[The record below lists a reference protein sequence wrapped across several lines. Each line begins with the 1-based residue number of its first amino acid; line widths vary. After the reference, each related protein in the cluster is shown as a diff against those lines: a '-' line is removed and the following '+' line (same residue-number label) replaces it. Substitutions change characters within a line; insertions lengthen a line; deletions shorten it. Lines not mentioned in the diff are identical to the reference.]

1 MSELTS
7 GGGRLREAALLRLS
21 TAIAA
26 AETERDI
33 CKAVANGL
41 QDAAL
46 GFDFVAVLLVDPGS
60 GDRVVM
66 ASKGWEG
73 APPGL
78 RVKPGQGLSELPL
91 LDGRLHYTPQVTQET
106 RYLPTRNEGSEVDVP
121 LLVNK
126 QLVGVLVVE
135 GNRHHA
141 FTADDFE
148 VLRAAANQAGIA
160 IGRARL
166 LTAERQR
173 ADEQEA
179 LRATMA
185 DLSARLE
192 LSDLLQAVLERAV
205 QLLRVS
211 HGELA
216 IYDRTREE
224 LEIVASYNVG
234 KKDTTGTRMKPG
246 EGAMGHV
253 ALTREPLVIPD
264 YQAWSARSEQYAQVE
279 FHAVMVAPLLMGR
292 SLVGAIAFMD
302 KDADR
307 QFGHDDLRLLDL
319 FAPQAAVAIENARL
333 FTMERRRAEEQQALL
348 DTMKDLSGELELSK
362 VLQRV
367 LERATSLLH
376 VTGGE
381 LATFDATAGNLAI
394 VASHNMGTDAVGSRI
409 APGDG
414 AMGRVAQTR
423 EPLIIPRYQEWEGR
437 SSKYTQSTV
446 QSVMAAPLLIG
457 TRLVGTIAVVHS
469 DPTRELGPEDMRLL
483 QLFAPEAAI
492 AIENARL
499 FTQAQHQT
507 QYFGELVANSPV
519 AIVTL
524 DTKHNVVSC
533 NPAFLRLYGYTEAEV
548 IGRHLDDLITT
559 EEARAQAVRYT
570 EQALSHRAVRAI
582 AQRRR
587 KDGSL
592 VDVEVLGVPVV
603 VDGQL
608 VGMMGLYHDIT
619 ELLKARREAEA
630 ANSAK
635 SQFLASMSHELR
647 TPLNAI
653 IGYSEML
660 EEEAEERGLP
670 ESVPDLQK
678 IRSAGRHLLALIN
691 DVLDLSK
698 IEAGKMELHLETF
711 ELTPALDA
719 VAATVAPLV
728 EKNGNTLRVE
738 VAADVGVMRADLT
751 RVRQILFNLLSN
763 ASKFTEH
770 GTITL
775 TAARSRGERGVR
787 GGTKERGLHGV
798 SGLRGGT
805 ESGGGEG
812 ERGGGGGGGDGGD
825 EMVFQVRD
833 TGIGMTPEQLGRLF
847 QAFSQAEASTAS
859 KYGGT
864 GLGLAISKRFCEMM
878 GGELTVASEPGKGTV
893 FTARIPA
900 EVPEARETLPAPA
913 ATGAEGDGSLAGT
926 VLVVDDDPATREL
939 LHRMLAKEGFRVLEA
954 TNGEEALAVAR
965 AEHPEVITL
974 DVLMPGMDGWGVLA
988 TLKNDPELA
997 DIPVVMLTISDERNL
1012 GFSLGAAQYLTKP
1025 IERAQLSAALSR
1037 YRRAPGAGV
1046 LIVEDDAATRAVL
1059 RRSLEKD
1066 GWAVS
1071 EAENGRVG
1079 LEQVAADLPAVVL
1092 LDLMM
1097 PEMDGF
1103 EFLEGLRAALTPDR
1117 PPPPVVV
1124 ITAKE
1129 LTDADRQRLNGGV
1142 SRVLQKAGGGQSSE
1156 ELIAEL
1162 RRVMSL
1168 HAGAAR

>member
-1 MSELTS
+1 MSDAGS
-7 GGGRLREAALLRLS
+7 GRLREAALLRLS
-21 TAIAA
+21 TAIAV
-26 AETERDI
+26 AETEREI

-46 GFDFVAVLLVDPGS
+46 GFDFVAVLLVDPAT

-141 FTADDFE
+141 FSADDFE

-166 LTAERQR
+166 LAAERQR

-216 IYDRTREE
+216 IYDRARDE

-264 YQAWSARSEQYAQVE
+264 YQAWAARSEQYAQVE

-292 SLVGAIAFMD
+292 QLVGAIAFMD
-302 KDADR
+302 KDRER

-348 DTMKDLSGELELSK
+348 DTMKDLSGELELAK

-367 LERATSLLH
+367 LERAVALLH

-381 LATFDATAGNLAI
+381 LATFDAAAGDLAI
-394 VASHNMGTDAVGSRI
+394 VASHNMGTDAVGTRI

-414 AMGRVAQTR
+414 AMGRVVETL
-423 EPLIIPRYQEWEGR
+423 EPLIIPRYQEWIGR

-457 TRLVGTIAVVHS
+457 SRLVGTIAVVHS
-469 DPTRELGPEDMRLL
+469 DPIRELGQEDMRLL

-524 DTKHNVVSC
+524 DTSHNVVSC
-533 NPAFLRLYGYTEAEV
+533 NPAFLKLYGYTEDEV
-548 IGRHLDDLITT
+548 LGHHLDDLITT
-559 EEARAQAVRYT
+559 EEARAQAVSYT
-570 EQALSHRAVRAI
+570 KQALSHHAVRAI

-603 VDGQL
+603 VDDKL

-619 ELLKARREAEA
+619 ELLKTRREAEA

-670 ESVPDLQK
+670 DSVPDLQK

-711 ELTPALDA
+711 ELAPVLEA
-719 VAATVAPLV
+719 VASTVAPLV
-728 EKNGNTLRVE
+728 EKNGNVLRLE
-738 VAADVGVMRADLT
+738 AGPGLGAMRADLT
-751 RVRQILFNLLSN
+751 RVRQVLFNLLSN
-763 ASKFTEH
+763 ASKFTER
-770 GTITL
+770 GTISL
-775 TAARSRGERGVR
+775 EVHRDGEQMSF
-787 GGTKERGLHGV
+787 T
-798 SGLRGGT
+798 
-805 ESGGGEG
+805 
-812 ERGGGGGGGDGGD
+812 
-825 EMVFQVRD
+825 VRD

-864 GLGLAISKRFCEMM
+864 GLGLALSRKFCEMM
-878 GGELTVASEPGKGTV
+878 GGELTVASEPGVGTA

-900 EVPEARETLPAPA
+900 QVEDKATAPSA
-913 ATGAEGDGSLAGT
+913 LTAPTAPTASTAPT
-926 VLVVDDDPATREL
+926 VLVVDDDPTTRQL
-939 LHRMLAKEGFRVLEA
+939 LHRMLAKEGFRVVEA
-954 TNGEEALAVAR
+954 PSGEEGLRLAR
-965 AEHPEVITL
+965 AERPDVITL
-974 DVLMPGMDGWGVLA
+974 DVVMPGLDGWGVLA
-988 TLKNDPELA
+988 ALKSDPDLA
-997 DIPVVMLTISDERNL
+997 GIPVVMLTMTDDRHL
-1012 GFSLGAAQYLTKP
+1012 GFSLGAAEYLTKP
-1025 IERAQLSAALSR
+1025 VERAQLSAVLSR
-1037 YRRAPGAGV
+1037 YRPASGAGV
-1046 LIVEDDAATRAVL
+1046 LIVEDDPTTRAML

-1066 GWAVS
+1066 GWAVT

-1079 LEQVAADLPAVVL
+1079 LERVSADPPDVVL

-1103 EFLEGLRAALTPDR
+1103 EFLAGLHASPALPH
-1117 PPPPVVV
+1117 PPVVV
-1124 ITAKE
+1124 LTAKE
-1129 LTDADRQRLNGGV
+1129 LTEADRQRLNGGV
-1142 SRVLQKAGGGQSSE
+1142 TRVLQKGEQNGE
-1156 ELIAEL
+1156 DLIAEL
-1162 RRVMSL
+1162 RGLVQL
-1168 HAGAAR
+1168 GAGR

>member
-1 MSELTS
+1 MSDPT
-7 GGGRLREAALLRLS
+7 GRLREAALLRLS
-21 TAIAA
+21 TAIASA
-26 AETERDI
+26 DSEREI
-33 CKAVANGL
+33 CKAVAHGL

-46 GFDFVAVLLVDPGS
+46 GFDFVAVLLVDQAS
-60 GDRVVM
+60 GDRVVV

-141 FTADDFE
+141 FSADDFE

-185 DLSARLE
+185 DLSAKLE

-205 QLLRVS
+205 QLLKVS

-216 IYDRTREE
+216 IYDRSREE

-234 KKDTTGTRMKPG
+234 KKDTTGIRLKPG

-264 YQAWSARSEQYAQVE
+264 YQAWAARSEQYAQVE

-292 SLVGAIAFMD
+292 QLVGAIAFMD
-302 KDADR
+302 KNRAR

-348 DTMKDLSGELELSK
+348 DTMKDLSGELELAK

-367 LERATSLLH
+367 LERAVALLH

-381 LATFDATAGNLAI
+381 LATFDSVAGDLAI
-394 VASHNMGTDAVGSRI
+394 VASHQMGTNAVGTRI

-414 AMGRVAQTR
+414 AMGRVIETR
-423 EPLIIPRYQEWEGR
+423 APLIIPRYQEWEGR
-437 SSKYTQSTV
+437 SDKYTQSTV

-457 TRLVGTIAVVHS
+457 TRLVGAIAVVHS
-469 DPTRELGPEDMRLL
+469 DPSRELGPEDMRLL

-499 FTQAQHQT
+499 YTQAQHQT

-524 DTKHNVVSC
+524 DTSHNVVSC
-533 NPAFLRLYGYTEAEV
+533 NPAFLTLYGYSEPEV

-559 EEARAQAVRYT
+559 EEVRAQAVQYT
-570 EQALSHRAVRAI
+570 EQALSHHAVRAI

-587 KDGSL
+587 KDGSM

-603 VDGQL
+603 VDGKL

-670 ESVPDLQK
+670 DSVPDLQK

-711 ELTPALDA
+711 ALRPALDA

-728 EKNGNTLRVE
+728 EKNGNVLRLE
-738 VAADVGVMRADLT
+738 AGDELGAMRADVT

-763 ASKFTEH
+763 ASKFTER

-775 TAARSRGERGVR
+775 RVRREAA
-787 GGTKERGLHGV
+787 
-798 SGLRGGT
+798 GLRPQAA
-805 ESGGGEG
+805 
-812 ERGGGGGGGDGGD
+812 GD
-825 EMVFQVRD
+825 EVVFEVAD
-833 TGIGMTPEQLGRLF
+833 TGIGMTPEQLGKLF
-847 QAFSQAEASTAS
+847 QAFAQAEASTAS

-878 GGELTVASEPGKGTV
+878 GGTLTVSSAPGVGTA

-900 EVPEARETLPAPA
+900 EVRDEAVSPPTAATSPA
-913 ATGAEGDGSLAGT
+913 AATAPSGS
-926 VLVVDDDPATREL
+926 VLVIDDDPAGRQL

-954 TNGEEALAVAR
+954 ANGEEGLALAR
-965 AEHPEVITL
+965 AEHPDVITL
-974 DVLMPGMDGWGVLA
+974 DVLMPGLDGWGVLA
-988 TLKNDPELA
+988 ALKDDPVLA
-997 DIPVVMLTISDERNL
+997 AIPVVMLTVADERHL
-1012 GFSLGAAQYLTKP
+1012 GFSLGAAEYLTKP
-1025 IERAQLSAALSR
+1025 IERAQLSAVLAR

-1046 LIVEDDAATRAVL
+1046 LIVEDDVATRAVL

-1066 GWAVS
+1066 GWTVS

-1079 LEQVAADLPAVVL
+1079 LARVAAAPPAVVL

-1103 EFLEGLRAALTPDR
+1103 EFLEGLHAAAIPGSPR
-1117 PPPPVVV
+1117 PPVVV

-1129 LTDADRQRLNGGV
+1129 LTEADRQRLNGGV
-1142 SRVLQKAGGGQSSE
+1142 TRVLQKGGRNGDD
-1156 ELIAEL
+1156 LIAEVRSL
-1162 RRVMSL
+1162 MSAQ
-1168 HAGAAR
+1168 AGARP